1 MARIRLSKAEAL
13 SLNARKASEAQL
25 EAAFTALRDV
35 FRKQV
40 IRLGGGTES
49 QQSYAKPF
57 INAKGEFT
65 YQTMAELRTER
76 SKLPPDASKRNLMFS
91 VMNLQ
96 ELVTKPRYSLSGWK
110 AIENRTVQSL
120 QAHGYKNINKQ
131 NLKAFGNFM
140 EKMRAAFGN
149 KIFPSEEVAELFD
162 AAGGELSDMDESE
175 ILGILDD
182 LGADITGV
190 DLFA

>member
-1 MARIRLSKAEAL
+1 MAKKLSLGALRSTDISSLSRSQLRQAYTTYRDVLQKRISRLSEGTA
-13 SLNARKASEAQL
+13 AQQ
-25 EAAFTALRDV
+25 A
-35 FRKQV
+35 
-40 IRLGGGTES
+40 
-49 QQSYAKPF
+49 YAKPF
-57 INAKGEFT
+57 QAGGSK
-65 YQTMAELRTER
+65 ELLTLGQIDKFRRSGWSEDQLRREMEMRVKELQLLEKSER
-76 SKLPPDASKRNLMFS
+76 LSI
-91 VMNLQ
+91 
-96 ELVTKPRYSLSGWK
+96 SGWK

-120 QAHGYKNINKQ
+120 QAHGYKNINKK

-140 EKMRAAFGN
+140 DKMRSAFGN

-190 DLFA
+190 DLFG

>member
-1 MARIRLSKAEAL
+1 MAKKLSLGSLRSTDISSLSRSQLRQAYTTYRDVLQKRISRLSEGTA
-13 SLNARKASEAQL
+13 AQQ
-25 EAAFTALRDV
+25 A
-35 FRKQV
+35 
-40 IRLGGGTES
+40 
-49 QQSYAKPF
+49 YAKPF
-57 INAKGEFT
+57 QAGGSK
-65 YQTMAELRTER
+65 ELLTLGQIDKFRRSGWSEDQLRREMEMRVKELQLLEKSER
-76 SKLPPDASKRNLMFS
+76 LSI
-91 VMNLQ
+91 
-96 ELVTKPRYSLSGWK
+96 SGWK

-120 QAHGYKNINKQ
+120 QAHGYKNINKK

-140 EKMRAAFGN
+140 DKMRSAFGN

-190 DLFA
+190 DLFG